1 MTGNSIEYKLGEAL
15 AMLKGIDGRMDK
27 ADESRAKMYARM
39 DEMAQRETRI
49 EGDLSALKDRVGSI
63 EQKVD
68 AQQAVT
74 DEVKI
79 VRDRVLFAGKLGAIL
94 WTIGKALIAAAAGAA
109 TYWYAM
115 TGRPPP

>member
-1 MTGNSIEYKLGEAL
+1 MTENSIEYKLGEAL
-15 AMLKGIDGRMDK
+15 AMLKGIGSRMDK

-39 DEMAQRETRI
+39 DDMAQRETRI
-49 EGDLSALKDRVGSI
+49 EGEVTALKTEVAAVKA
-63 EQKVD
+63 KVD

-79 VRDRVLFAGKLGAIL
+79 VRDRVLFAGKLGAFL
-94 WTIGKALIAAAAGAA
+94 WTIGKALLAAAAGAA

-115 TGRPPP
+115 TGRTPP